1 MDWEEVGNIAI
12 LKGSLVPRAAAVREH
27 RRELTAKIMEQFP
40 QLLEICRK
48 AYLKRLQSS
57 FVPLVSLIIP
67 TRDEEGTIGECVQRS
82 ITVFDQMG
90 IEGEVIVAD
99 SSTGSTPEIAR
110 TLGAMVIRPERLG
123 YGNAYLAGFEEAQGR
138 FIVIMD
144 GDLTYDPLEM
154 PKFIELLESGK
165 ADFVIGTRLK
175 GKIKKGAMPALHR
188 YIGNPLLTWMLNLL
202 FGAGISDSH
211 CGMRAM
217 TRDALD
223 SLNLRAGGMEFASEM
238 VIEASRKKLRIK
250 EVPITYHPRKGA
262 SKLRS
267 FSDGWRHVRF
277 MMLYRPGPF
286 LLIPGSVAIVSG
298 LALTLFVLMQGSSQD
313 LRTHS
318 LILGSMLL
326 IVGYQTLLSGL
337 YVGAFGRSYGAEGG
351 GGLAGRLM
359 DYHSLEKELIV
370 GMAFLAGGVLLG
382 LDVIFG
388 WVGAG
393 YGNLQEVQKSV
404 LAMVLTIMGIQTIFS
419 AIFISLLL
427 LRSENENGH
436 R

>member
-1 MDWEEVGNIAI
+1 
-12 LKGSLVPRAAAVREH
+12 VP
-27 RRELTAKIMEQFP
+27 I
-40 QLLEICRK
+40 I
-48 AYLKRLQSS
+48 
-57 FVPLVSLIIP
+57 SLIIP
-67 TRDEEGTIGECVQRS
+67 TRDEEETIGECIQRS
-82 ITVFDQMG
+82 FAVFDQMG

-99 SSTGSTPEIAR
+99 NSSDSTPKIAR
-110 TLGAMVIRPERLG
+110 SLGAEVIRPKRLG
-123 YGNAYLAGFEEAQGR
+123 YGNAYLAGFEQAQGR

-154 PKFIELLESGK
+154 PKFIKLLESGE

-175 GKIKKGAMPALHR
+175 GEIKKGAMPALHR
-188 YIGNPLLTWMLNLL
+188 YIGNPFLTWMLNLL

-217 TRDALD
+217 ARDALNAL
-223 SLNLRAGGMEFASEM
+223 SLRAGGMEFASEM
-238 VIEASRKKLRIK
+238 VIEASRKKLRIR

-298 LALTLFVLMQGSSQD
+298 LALTLFVLMQGSNRE

-326 IVGYQTLLSGL
+326 IIGYQILLSGL
-337 YVGAFGRSYGAEGG
+337 YVGAFGRSYGADGS
-351 GGLAGRLM
+351 GGLARRLM
-359 DYHSLEKELIV
+359 NYHSLEKELIV

-393 YGNLQEVQKSV
+393 YGTLEEVQTAIM
-404 LAMVLTIMGIQTIFS
+404 AMILSIMGLQTIFS
-419 AIFISLLL
+419 AVFISLLL
-427 LRSENENGH
+427 LNAGDVSE
-436 R
+436 